1 MKLKSVKIENYRA
14 IEKLDLPLDPSL
26 TVFHGANGCGKTS
39 VLSAIAWGLWESM
52 GSFSCVLGLDFSEED
67 QRKGAEDPW
76 ISLTD
81 GNGVTHEWR
90 GNREGVEDKRKMR
103 LATLPL
109 QKEGMIDNSNLPII
123 AFYDTDRT
131 VSGVPQSV
139 LPPSNEETA
148 AWILD
153 HASVPQS
160 VLAPN
165 HSQREKHPLAA
176 LDGALSART
185 DFEALFAWF
194 YAVEDE
200 ELREQKERRD
210 FGYQLKELSAVRQAI
225 SSMLPEVS
233 DPRIKLNPLRFVVSI
248 KSNGRV
254 ENLSLDQLSGG
265 YRIVL
270 ALAADLARRMA
281 QGNPHLDDPLESKAV
296 VLIDEIELH
305 LHPAW
310 QQRVLDDLRRTFPNT
325 QFIVSTHSPQVLTT
339 AKPQH
344 IVELHRDGDLIEAG
358 APAGATYGAEA
369 GDVLSVVMGVNERP
383 PENEFTKALEQY
395 RNLIREGQ
403 WASKKALAL
412 RKKLKRMSPDD
423 PALDRANLEIKRREL
438 FEQMAKSQ

>member
-14 IEKLDLPLDPSL
+14 IEKLELPLDPSL

-39 VLSAIAWGLWESM
+39 VLSAIAVGVGDMMGALLDESTI
-52 GSFSCVLGLDFSEED
+52 DFCEED
-67 QRKGAEDPW
+67 WRKGAGPPGVCVSRADRHGEVTWERREDEQ
-76 ISLTD
+76 TD
-81 GNGVTHEWR
+81 EESKEQRR
-90 GNREGVEDKRKMR
+90 GLLRDKDRRKYLDEALRTNQNEM
-103 LATLPL
+103 
-109 QKEGMIDNSNLPII
+109 PIV

-131 VSGVPQSV
+131 ASGMPEVSNDPRDIRKFS
-139 LPPSNEETA
+139 
-148 AWILD
+148 
-153 HASVPQS
+153 
-160 VLAPN
+160 
-165 HSQREKHPLAA
+165 RLAA
-176 LDGALSART
+176 LEGALAART

-194 YAVEDE
+194 YAKEDE
-200 ELREQKERRD
+200 ELRAQKARRD
-210 FGYQLKELSAVRQAI
+210 FDYQLEDLSAVRRAI
-225 SSMLPEVS
+225 SAMLPEVS
-233 DPRIKLNPLRFVVSI
+233 DPRFELNPIRFVVSLGP
-248 KSNGRV
+248 KQGQSA
-254 ENLSLDQLSGG
+254 ELSLDQLSGG

-281 QGNPHLDDPLESKAV
+281 QGNPHLDDPLESEAV

-310 QQRVLDDLRRTFPNT
+310 QQRVLGDLRRTFPNT

-339 AKPQH
+339 VKPQH

-395 RNLIREGQ
+395 RHLIREGQ

-438 FEQMAKSQ
+438 FDQMAKSQ

>member
-1 MKLKSVKIENYRA
+1 MKLKSVEIENYRA
-14 IEKLDLPLDPSL
+14 IDKLELMLDPSL

-39 VLSAIAWGLWESM
+39 VLSAVAVGLGDMMGALLDEST
-52 GSFSCVLGLDFSEED
+52 LDFCEED
-67 QRKGAEDPW
+67 W
-76 ISLTD
+76 
-81 GNGVTHEWR
+81 
-90 GNREGVEDKRKMR
+90 REGAGPPRVCVSRSGRYGEFTWERREDEQPDEESKEQRRGLLRDKDRRKVLDEALRTNQNEM
-103 LATLPL
+103 
-109 QKEGMIDNSNLPII
+109 PIV
-123 AFYDTDRT
+123 AFYNTDRT
-131 VSGVPQSV
+131 VSEMPEV
-139 LPPSNEETA
+139 SNDPRDIHNFPRLT
-148 AWILD
+148 
-153 HASVPQS
+153 
-160 VLAPN
+160 
-165 HSQREKHPLAA
+165 A

-194 YAVEDE
+194 YHKEDE

-225 SSMLPEVS
+225 SAMLPDVS
-233 DPRIKLNPLRFVVSI
+233 DPRTKLNPLRFVVSI

-281 QGNPHLDDPLESKAV
+281 QGNPHLDNPLESEAV

-310 QQRVLDDLRRTFPNT
+310 QQRVLGDLRRTFPNT

-344 IVELHRDGDLIEAG
+344 IVELHRDGDHIEAG

-395 RNLIREGQ
+395 RHLIREGQ

-423 PALDRANLEIKRREL
+423 PALDRADLEIKRREL
-438 FEQMAKSQ
+438 FKQMAESQ

>member
-14 IEKLDLPLDPSL
+14 IDKLELMLDPSL

-39 VLSAIAWGLWESM
+39 VLSAIAVVVGDTMGALLDESTIDL
-52 GSFSCVLGLDFSEED
+52 CEED
-67 QRKGAEDPW
+67 WREGAEPPRVCVSVSDRHGEF
-76 ISLTD
+76 IGERRGD
-81 GNGVTHEWR
+81 EWLDKEFNAQR
-90 GNREGVEDKRKMR
+90 QAQLEFNRKVLDEHYRTSQNEM
-103 LATLPL
+103 
-109 QKEGMIDNSNLPII
+109 PIV
-123 AFYDTDRT
+123 AFYNTGRT
-131 VSGVPQSV
+131 ASRMPEVSNDPRDIRKFS
-139 LPPSNEETA
+139 
-148 AWILD
+148 
-153 HASVPQS
+153 
-160 VLAPN
+160 
-165 HSQREKHPLAA
+165 RLAA

-194 YAVEDE
+194 YAKEDE
-200 ELREQKERRD
+200 ELRAQKARRD
-210 FGYQLKELSAVRQAI
+210 FDYQLKDLSAVRQAI

-248 KSNGRV
+248 KSNGQV

-281 QGNPHLDDPLESKAV
+281 QGNPHLDDPLESEAV

-310 QQRVLDDLRRTFPNT
+310 QQRVLGDLRRTFPNT

-339 AKPQH
+339 AEPQH
-344 IVELHRDGDLIEAG
+344 IVELHRDGDHIEAG